1 MKCLY
6 DYVGLYF
13 NKLSRISLYLLH
25 VFLILLCFAYYMIGV
40 VFIDYEPCYMRHQQ
54 LTLEK
59 IVEIKQYFFFAYFP
73 FILLSLC
80 VFALMLINIITEQTE
95 LKIKYEK
102 NYSLAVIVTGLVL
115 LVLFTVFGFLI
126 ESAEVYILTLI
137 PCLFIIAYG
146 VRLIAIKKRRE
157 HFSVESVPIK

>member
-25 VFLILLCFAYYMIGV
+25 VFLVLLCFAYYMIGV
-40 VFIDYEPCYMRHQQ
+40 VFIDYEPCYMHHQQ
-54 LTLEK
+54 LTLEE
-59 IVEIKQYFFFAYFP
+59 IAEIKQYFFFAYFP

-115 LVLFTVFGFLI
+115 LVLFTVFGFMI
-126 ESAEVYILTLI
+126 ESAEIYITLI
-137 PCLFIIAYG
+137 PCLFIVAYG
-146 VRLIAIKKRRE
+146 IRLIAIIKRRE
-157 HFSVESVPIK
+157 HFSVEFVPIK

>member
-1 MKCLY
+1 M
-6 DYVGLYF
+6 
-13 NKLSRISLYLLH
+13 YLLH
-25 VFLILLCFAYYMIGV
+25 IFLVLLAFAYYMIGV
-40 VFIDYEPCYMRHQQ
+40 VFIDYEPCYMQHQQ
-54 LTLEK
+54 LTLEE
-59 IVEIKQYFFFAYFP
+59 IAEIKQYFFFAYFP

-126 ESAEVYILTLI
+126 ESAEIYITLI
-137 PCLFIIAYG
+137 PCLFIVAYG
-146 VRLIAIKKRRE
+146 IRLIAIRKRRE
-157 HFSVESVPIK
+157 HFSVEFVPV

>member
-1 MKCLY
+1 M
-6 DYVGLYF
+6 
-13 NKLSRISLYLLH
+13 YLLH
-25 VFLILLCFAYYMIGV
+25 IFLVLLAFAYYMIGV
-40 VFIDYEPCYMRHQQ
+40 VFIDYEPCYMHHQQ
-54 LTLEK
+54 LTLEE
-59 IVEIKQYFFFAYFP
+59 IAEIKQYFFFAYFP

-126 ESAEVYILTLI
+126 ESAEIYITLI
-137 PCLFIIAYG
+137 PCLFIVAYG
-146 VRLIAIKKRRE
+146 IRLIAIRKRRE
-157 HFSVESVPIK
+157 HFSVEFVPV

>member
-6 DYVGLYF
+6 NYVGLYF

-25 VFLILLCFAYYMIGV
+25 IFLVLLAFAYYMIGV
-40 VFIDYEPCYMRHQQ
+40 VFIDYEPCYIRN
-54 LTLEK
+54 LTALQ
-59 IVEIKQYFFFAYFP
+59 ISEIKQYYLFLCLP
-73 FILLSLC
+73 LILLSLC

-115 LVLFTVFGFLI
+115 LVLFTVFGYLI
-126 ESAEVYILTLI
+126 ESAEIYIFTLI

-146 VRLIAIKKRRE
+146 VRLIAIKKRQKYFRVK
-157 HFSVESVPIK
+157 FVPV

>member
-6 DYVGLYF
+6 NYVGLYF

-25 VFLILLCFAYYMIGV
+25 IFLVLLAFAYYMIGV
-40 VFIDYEPCYMRHQQ
+40 VFIDYEPCYMHQQ
-54 LTLEK
+54 LTLEE
-59 IVEIKQYFFFAYFP
+59 IAEIKQYFFFAYFP

-115 LVLFTVFGFLI
+115 LVLFTVFGFMI
-126 ESAEVYILTLI
+126 ESAEIYITLI
-137 PCLFIIAYG
+137 PCLFIVAYG
-146 VRLIAIKKRRE
+146 IRLIAIRKRRE
-157 HFSVESVPIK
+157 HFSVEFVPV

>member
-1 MKCLY
+1 M
-6 DYVGLYF
+6 
-13 NKLSRISLYLLH
+13 LH
-25 VFLILLCFAYYMIGV
+25 VFLVLLCFAYYMIGV
-40 VFIDYEPCYMRHQQ
+40 VFIDYEPCYMHHQQ
-54 LTLEK
+54 LTLEE
-59 IVEIKQYFFFAYFP
+59 IAEIKQYFFFAYFP

-115 LVLFTVFGFLI
+115 LVLFTVFGFMI
-126 ESAEVYILTLI
+126 ESAEIYITLI
-137 PCLFIIAYG
+137 PCLFIVAYG

-157 HFSVESVPIK
+157 HFSVEFVPV

>member
-1 MKCLY
+1 M
-6 DYVGLYF
+6 
-13 NKLSRISLYLLH
+13 YLLH
-25 VFLILLCFAYYMIGV
+25 VFLVLLCFAYYMIGV

-115 LVLFTVFGFLI
+115 FTVFGFLI

>member
-25 VFLILLCFAYYMIGV
+25 VFLVLLCFAYYMIGV

-115 LVLFTVFGFLI
+115 FTVFGFLI

>member
-25 VFLILLCFAYYMIGV
+25 VFLVLLCFAYYMIGV

-95 LKIKYEK
+95 LKIKYKK
-102 NYSLAVIVTGLVL
+102 NYSLRISDRKCRSLYPYVNPVSFYNRLRRAAYCDKKTTGALQ
-115 LVLFTVFGFLI
+115 
-126 ESAEVYILTLI
+126 
-137 PCLFIIAYG
+137 
-146 VRLIAIKKRRE
+146 R
-157 HFSVESVPIK
+157 

>member
-13 NKLSRISLYLLH
+13 KNLKRRSGYLLH
-25 VFLILLCFAYYMIGV
+25 IFLVLLAFAYYVIGV
-40 VFIDYEPCYMRHQQ
+40 VFIDYEPCYMHHQQ
-54 LTLEK
+54 LTLEE
-59 IVEIKQYFFFAYFP
+59 IAEIKQYFFFAYFP

-115 LVLFTVFGFLI
+115 LILFTVFGFMI
-126 ESAEVYILTLI
+126 ESAEIYITLI
-137 PCLFIIAYG
+137 PCLFIVAYG
-146 VRLIAIKKRRE
+146 IRLIAIRKRQKYFRVK
-157 HFSVESVPIK
+157 FVPV

>member
-25 VFLILLCFAYYMIGV
+25 VFLVLLCFAYYMIGV
-40 VFIDYEPCYMRHQQ
+40 VFIDYEPCYMQQ
-54 LTLEK
+54 LTLEE
-59 IVEIKQYFFFAYFP
+59 IAEIKQYFFFAYFP

-126 ESAEVYILTLI
+126 ESAEIYITLI
-137 PCLFIIAYG
+137 PCLFIVAYG
-146 VRLIAIKKRRE
+146 IRLIAIRKRRE
-157 HFSVESVPIK
+157 HFSVEFVPV